1 MNPLISAH
9 QLTKRFGTFTAI
21 EDVSFEIA
29 GGNIVGFLGPNGAG
43 KSTTLRILA
52 GVYPPSRGQA
62 TIGGYD
68 VVGDSLR
75 ARSLVGY
82 FPERL
87 SLYLDMTVARYL
99 THVGRLKG
107 LAHRAARRDAGQA
120 VGSCGLERVA
130 ERLIGSLSKGFRQR
144 VGLAQALVGS
154 PRVLILDE
162 PTAGLDPEQVAEIR
176 ALIRSLRYQR
186 TVILSTH
193 ILSEVEAM
201 CDHVIIIHRGRIL
214 AVDTPSDL
222 NQRLRRTSRIFLQ
235 VVGPQAAVVQRLRQQ
250 AGVLTVNVEG
260 EAVDGVVPLIVTA
273 AKDRDLR
280 EELATTVAQQGWGL
294 RELRPVML
302 TLEEIFLSLVTQ
314 SAAAVSEEVAYE
326 TRRDLPA

>member
-1 MNPLISAH
+1 MNPLIAAH

-29 GGNIVGFLGPNGAG
+29 GGDIVGFLGPNGAG

-52 GVYPPSRGQA
+52 GVYPPSRGRA

-99 THVGRLKG
+99 AHVGRLKG
-107 LAHRAARRDAGQA
+107 LAYREAHRDAGQA
-120 VGSCGLERVA
+120 VGSCGLEPVA
-130 ERLIGSLSKGFRQR
+130 ERVIGSLSKGFRQR

-154 PRVLILDE
+154 AQVLILDE
-162 PTAGLDPEQVAEIR
+162 PTAGLDPAQVVEMR
-176 ALIRSLRYQR
+176 ALIRSLRHQR

-193 ILSEVEAM
+193 VLSEVEVM
-201 CDHVIIIHRGRIL
+201 CDHVIIIHSGRIL
-214 AVDTPSDL
+214 AVDTPSNL
-222 NQRLRRTSRIFLQ
+222 SQRLRRTSRIFLE
-235 VVGPQAAVVQRLRQQ
+235 VVGPKTAVVQHLRQQ
-250 AGVLTVNVEG
+250 TGVLTVDVEREG
-260 EAVDGVVPLIVTA
+260 ADGVVPLTVTA

-280 EELATTVAQQGWGL
+280 EALASAVARQGWGL
-294 RELRPVML
+294 RELRPVTV
-302 TLEEIFLSLVTQ
+302 TLEEIFLSLVTH
-314 SAAAVSEEVAYE
+314 SAALASDDE
-326 TRRDLPA
+326 